1 MRTHIV
7 SFIFI
12 PGEEMIMGL
21 FATEFVQKIANSIE
35 KWKFFLCPN
44 ISCFNPG

>member
-7 SFIFI
+7 SFMFI

-21 FATEFVQKIANSIE
+21 FANEFVQKIANIV